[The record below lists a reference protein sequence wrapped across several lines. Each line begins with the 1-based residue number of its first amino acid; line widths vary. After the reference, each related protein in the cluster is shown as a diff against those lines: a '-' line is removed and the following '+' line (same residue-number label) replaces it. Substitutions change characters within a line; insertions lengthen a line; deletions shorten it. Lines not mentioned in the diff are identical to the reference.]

1 LNPAL
6 AILALFLAISLGLG
20 LLARRGRT
28 MTLEQWSVG
37 GRGFGAVFVFLLMA
51 GEIYTTFTFLG
62 GSGWAYGRGAPAFY
76 ILCYGAIAYSISYFL
91 LPVLWR
97 YATRHQLHS
106 QADFFVHKYGSPA
119 LGVLVSLVG
128 VVALVPYLVL
138 QLKGLGIIVS
148 ETSYGALSVPA
159 AVWIS
164 VTALV
169 VYVIISGVHGSAW
182 TAVLKDIMILGVAVA
197 LGIYLPWR
205 YYGGFGP
212 MFAAI
217 DHAKPGFL
225 TLPAKGMSV
234 SWFVST
240 VLLTSLG
247 FYMWP
252 HAFSS
257 TYTAKSEHV
266 FRKNAAVMP
275 LYQLVLLFVFFTGFA
290 AILQVPGLT
299 GAQTDLSL
307 LKVSKLAFPP
317 TMVGLIGAAGLL
329 TALVP
334 GSMILLTA
342 STILAKNVYR
352 PLVRSSSEETIA
364 RLARALVPV
373 VALVAVYF
381 TLAGGDAIVPL
392 LLLGYNFVTQLFPS
406 LILSLPAKPL
416 ATPAGVMAGI
426 VTGVATVA
434 WTSLSGMTLAKV
446 FPGWPSSI
454 TDLNIGIVAMIANIV
469 MLLVVSAL
477 TRKRAGAGGLAS
489 SAGPALGLFL
499 AALALAAPVRAGES
513 NVPIAGEPFSDGMPA
528 VDPAAQALPPPAP
541 GASRVT
547 PIFAPIPF
555 KNTQLGWGLGV
566 MAGAIHRFDADTTI
580 KPSTGVL
587 GGFYTENDSWGLMAV
602 EMARLAHDTWR
613 LRGLASHCDVNYDFF
628 GIGED
633 AGNAG
638 RSIPLEQ
645 TMDFGVGSVLR
656 RVSKG
661 LYVGA
666 ALMAMGTQVDPRS
679 ESASGVPLPPRDA
692 SQATLVAPGL
702 QAELDT
708 RDDDY
713 WPTHGSLAK
722 AKGWF
727 FSDGLGSTRN
737 FQRYM
742 AGWCWYGE
750 FPKRRLVLA
759 TNANLLAATGD
770 VPFYALPSVGSGE
783 YALRGYTQGRYR
795 DKVLVGAQAEARWH
809 STGRAGAT
817 AFFGFAQV
825 APTVG
830 DLSGALVLPAGGIG
844 VRYQMTREFPM
855 HLRLDYA
862 WGRNEGLLYF
872 AVAEAF

>member
-1 LNPAL
+1 
-6 AILALFLAISLGLG
+6 
-20 LLARRGRT
+20 
-28 MTLEQWSVG
+28 VG

-97 YATRHQLHS
+97 YATQHQLHS

-205 YYGGFGP
+205 YYGGIGP
-212 MFAAI
+212 MFEAI

-317 TMVGLIGAAGLL
+317 AMVGLIGAAGLL

-434 WTSLSGMTLAKV
+434 WTSLSGVTLANL
-446 FPGWPSSI
+446 FPDWPPVI
-454 TDLNIGIVAMIANIV
+454 TDLNVGIVAMVANIV
-469 MLLVVSAL
+469 VLVLVSAL
-477 TRKRAGAGGLAS
+477 TRPRVRAAAAVAALLAAVAIVPAARADESPLPIASDPFSGGMPIVDPAGEALPQPAS
-489 SAGPALGLFL
+489 SA
-499 AALALAAPVRAGES
+499 
-513 NVPIAGEPFSDGMPA
+513 
-528 VDPAAQALPPPAP
+528 Q
-541 GASRVT
+541 RVT
-547 PIFAPIPF
+547 PIFAPIPL

-566 MAGAIHRFDADTTI
+566 MAGAIHRFDADTTL
-580 KPSTGVL
+580 KPSTGVV
-587 GGFYTENDSWGLMAV
+587 GGFYTENNSWGVLAV
-602 EMARLAHDTWR
+602 ENARLAHDHWR
-613 LRGLASHCDVNYDFF
+613 VRGLASHIDVNYDFF

-638 RSIPLEQ
+638 RSVPLEQ
-645 TMDFGVGSVLR
+645 TMDFGVGAALR
-656 RVSKG
+656 RVGHG

-666 ALMAMGTQVDPRS
+666 ALMAMSTKVELQNGGAP
-679 ESASGVPLPPRDA
+679 AAPVPPADA
-692 SQATLVAPGL
+692 ARATLVAPGL

-722 AKGWF
+722 VKGWF
-727 FSDGLGSTRN
+727 FTDALGSARA

-742 AGWCWYGE
+742 AGWCWYTQL
-750 FPKRRLVLA
+750 PRRVVLA
-759 TNANLLAATGD
+759 ANASMLASTGD

-795 DKVLVGAQAEARWH
+795 DKVLASAQAEARWH
-809 STGRAGAT
+809 SEGRVGAT
-817 AFFGFAQV
+817 VFAGFAQV
-825 APTVG
+825 APSVG
-830 DLSGALVLPAGGIG
+830 HLPDALVLPAGGIG
-844 VRYQMTREFPM
+844 VRYQMTRQFPM

-872 AVAEAF
+872 GVAEAF

>member
-1 LNPAL
+1 MNPAL
-6 AILALFLAISLGLG
+6 VVIALFLALSFALG

-28 MTLEQWSVG
+28 MSLEQWAVG
-37 GRGFGAVFVFLLMA
+37 GRGFGALFVFLLMA

-91 LPVLWR
+91 LPVIWR
-97 YATRHQLHS
+97 YATAHQLHS

-128 VVALVPYLVL
+128 VAALIPYLVL
-138 QLKGLGIIVS
+138 QMKGLGIIVS

-164 VTALV
+164 VAALV

-182 TAVLKDIMILGVAVA
+182 TAVVKDIMILAVAVA
-197 LGIYLPWR
+197 LGLYLPWR
-205 YYGGFGP
+205 YYGGLGP
-212 MFAAI
+212 MFEAI
-217 DHAKPGFL
+217 ERARPGFL
-225 TLPAKGMSV
+225 ALPAKGMSV

-252 HAFSS
+252 HAFAS
-257 TYTAKSEHV
+257 TYTAKAESV
-266 FRKNAAVMP
+266 FRKNATVMP

-299 GAQTDLSL
+299 GAQADLSL

-317 TMVGLIGAAGLL
+317 LVVGLIGAAGLL

-334 GSMILLTA
+334 GSMILMTA
-342 STILAKNVYR
+342 CTILAKNVYR
-352 PLVRSSSEETIA
+352 PLAPRASEQAIA
-364 RLARALVPV
+364 TLARALVPA

-381 TLAGGDAIVPL
+381 TLSGGEAIVPL

-406 LILSLPAKPL
+406 LLLSLPAKPL

-426 VTGVATVA
+426 VTGVATIA
-434 WTSLSGMTLAKV
+434 WTSLSGTTLAKL
-446 FPGWPSSI
+446 FPSWPSGI
-454 TDLNIGIVAMIANIV
+454 TDLNVGIVAMIANIV
-469 MLLVVSAL
+469 VLLVVSAL
-477 TRKRAGAGGLAS
+477 TRKRSRAAATAVVLLATLVAVPASQATESVLPVAGD
-489 SAGPALGLFL
+489 
-499 AALALAAPVRAGES
+499 
-513 NVPIAGEPFSDGMPA
+513 PFSDGMPS
-528 VDPAAQALPPPAP
+528 VDPAGQALPPPAP
-541 GASRVT
+541 GVDRVT

-566 MAGAIHRFDADTTI
+566 LAGAIHRFDADTTI
-580 KPSTGVL
+580 KPSTGVI
-587 GGFYTENDSWGLMAV
+587 GGFYTENDSWGLMAI
-602 EMARLAHDTWR
+602 EAARLAHDTWR
-613 LRGLASHCDVNYDFF
+613 LRGLASHIDVNYDFF

-638 RSIPLEQ
+638 RSIPLAQ

-656 RVSKG
+656 RVAPG

-666 ALMAMGTQVDPRS
+666 ALMAMGTKVDLKSSP
-679 ESASGVPLPPRDA
+679 AAPVPPGDLSR
-692 SQATLVAPGL
+692 ATLVAPGL

-722 AKGWF
+722 VKGWF
-727 FSDGLGSTRN
+727 FSDGLGSSRD

-742 AGWCWYGE
+742 AGWCWYTR
-750 FPKRRLVLA
+750 FPERRIVIA
-759 TNANLLAATGD
+759 TNANLLASAGD

-783 YALRGYTQGRYR
+783 YALRGYQQGRYR

-809 STGRAGAT
+809 SPGRLGAT
-817 AFFGFAQV
+817 AFAGFAQV
-825 APTVG
+825 APSMG
-830 DLSGALVLPAGGIG
+830 ELPDALVLPAGGVG
-844 VRYQMTREFPM
+844 VRYQMTRNYPM